1 MNEFNQ
7 IENFMGDFES
17 FKEYAPNGVE
27 IWRAS
32 NYMKIL
38 GYNRYN
44 DFEVVIRRSMDNFDG
59 ICVDL
64 CSKNGISLAAGY
76 GAAKLFDVNL
86 HYIQT
91 TRQFNSGRNRVQETP
106 DYYLTRLAC
115 YAIAMEADNRKPQ
128 VKLAK
133 QYLLLS
139 VLENE
144 KRKQYLQD
152 QQRIDFRNDM
162 VRYENA
168 LEHTYAEHGVKPSQ
182 FGFVKSQGDVG
193 FYDNP
198 NGTSGVKKEL
208 GVPNN
213 QPLYDY
219 MPFETMAFKAMG
231 NIGTKYGIINNNLV
245 GAEACANEA
254 FNQNSIQRQKMKEMT
269 GLYPEDTMPIERIS
283 TTKKNVKSVNQN
295 IVKGSLEDHLPDN
308 IDPRVYNLIFEYYD
322 NRYTL
327 GQWCYMNNIDPL
339 YTLSLIDSGIPFD
352 QAIFMRPNNATCPIL
367 FT

>member
-1 MNEFNQ
+1 MK
-7 IENFMGDFES
+7 ILWGDFES

-32 NYMKIL
+32 NLMKFF
-38 GYNRYN
+38 GYDQWRR
-44 DFEVVIRRSMDNFDG
+44 FEECIERSMNNF
-59 ICVDL
+59 
-64 CSKNGISLAAGY
+64 NGIVINLCNENGIIINNLPAPASCSNE
-76 GAAKLFDVNL
+76 LFDVNL
-86 HYIQT
+86 HYI
-91 TRQFNSGRNRVQETP
+91 RI
-106 DYYLTRLAC
+106 YLTRLAC
-115 YAIAMEADNRKPQ
+115 YAVAMEADNRKPQ
-128 VKLAK
+128 IRLAK

-208 GVPNN
+208 GIPNN

-254 FNQNSIQRQKMKEMT
+254 FNQNNIQRQKMKEMT

-308 IDPRVYNLIFEYYD
+308 LDPRVYNLIFEYYG